1 MNTFTSSLLSECNR
15 YEKVVSFLQEVQ
27 FEFFYS
33 IYNYNCNAT
42 TSMKLHLA
50 CWVVLLVGLCLV
62 RCSQGLVV
70 GVHLLANVFQ
80 GECIAW
86 CKVFERCRLFSVALE
101 HYSSEMCFSATE
113 VHKEVLLKLVS
124 SSQWVLPIQL
134 VHISVLDDWCNMYR
148 FSKIFW
154 VSVYFAIFF

>member
-1 MNTFTSSLLSECNR
+1 M
-15 YEKVVSFLQEVQ
+15 
-27 FEFFYS
+27 
-33 IYNYNCNAT
+33 
-42 TSMKLHLA
+42 
-50 CWVVLLVGLCLV
+50 GLGLEG
-62 RCSQGLVV
+62 CSQGLVV
-70 GVHLLANVFQ
+70 WVHLFANVFQ
-80 GECIAW
+80 GECIVW

-113 VHKEVLLKLVS
+113 VHKDVLLKFVS
-124 SSQWVLPIQL
+124 SSQWVQPMQL

>member
-1 MNTFTSSLLSECNR
+1 M
-15 YEKVVSFLQEVQ
+15 
-27 FEFFYS
+27 
-33 IYNYNCNAT
+33 
-42 TSMKLHLA
+42 
-50 CWVVLLVGLCLV
+50 GLCLV

-86 CKVFERCRLFSVALE
+86 CKVFERYHLFSVALE

-113 VHKEVLLKLVS
+113 VHKEVLLKFGS
-124 SSQWVLPIQL
+124 SSQWIQPMQL